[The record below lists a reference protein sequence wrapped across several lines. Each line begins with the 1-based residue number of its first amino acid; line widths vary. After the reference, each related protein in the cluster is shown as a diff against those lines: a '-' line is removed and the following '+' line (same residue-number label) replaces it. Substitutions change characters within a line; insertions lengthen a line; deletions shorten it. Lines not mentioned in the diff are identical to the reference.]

1 MTGDDVLSAAEQC
14 RVLLEP
20 ALGEDWGAP
29 VPGLDFTVASV
40 LAHAGNAALWYAADM
55 WSGREDN
62 AAFDVKVLVDVPNE
76 KILTSMEVGAR
87 VLACGIDAAPADLR
101 GFHGF
106 GSPDPSGFAA
116 MACDELL
123 VHAADAAAGLGRSFR
138 GDGRMASEVLAR
150 LYPWHMVEGDPWE
163 TLLWANGR
171 TDVPGRPFQ
180 TRWRWHCA
188 PLSEWDGRAPSASR
202 SRSEESAAAV
212 TDAGAD
218 AGAGSAAD

>member
-1 MTGDDVLSAAEQC
+1 VKGNDVVSAAEQC
-14 RVLLEP
+14 RALLEP
-20 ALGEDWGAP
+20 LLDEDWGAP

-76 KILTSMEVGAR
+76 KILTSIEVGAR
-87 VLACGIDAAPADLR
+87 VLACGVDAAPADLR
-101 GFHGF
+101 GFHPF

-123 VHAADAAAGLGRSFR
+123 VHGADAAAGLGRSFR
-138 GDGRMASEVLAR
+138 GDERIASEVLAR
-150 LYPWHMVEGDPWE
+150 LYPWHAVDGDPWK

-171 TDVPGRPFQ
+171 AELPGRPFQ
-180 TRWRWHCA
+180 TRWRWHCE
-188 PLSEWDGRAPSASR
+188 PLSEWDGSAPRGPVARPGAS
-202 SRSEESAAAV
+202 
-212 TDAGAD
+212 
-218 AGAGSAAD
+218 AGSDT